1 MLSYRHGYHAG
12 NAADVLKHFI
22 LIYVLDYIKK
32 KDKSFIFI
40 DSHAGAGKY
49 LISDPYMQK
58 NKEYLQGIE
67 KILQLKNDNIFLKK
81 YLDLIKSINFNSD
94 LKIYPGSCY
103 LAARSLRPNDNLHF
117 FELHPTEFL
126 NLKKNFKDDSRVI
139 IENEDSYQK
148 LNKLLPPKEKR
159 AVILIDPSYELK
171 DEYEQVFKMLS
182 NCYKKFSL
190 GVYIIWYPI
199 LKSNK
204 AVSFTLNILKK
215 NYKNLSHIEMITD
228 NLNNGMQGS
237 GLFIIN
243 CPWSIE
249 KDLKKSL
256 GIIFDCLKKNNNVS
270 KFTFKSNINKPTT
283 SVTVVIK
290 TATGLAKEIK

>member
-22 LIYVLDYIKK
+22 LTYVLDYIKK
-32 KDKSFIFI
+32 KDKGFIFI

-81 YLDLIKSINFNSD
+81 YLDLVKSINFNSD
-94 LKIYPGSCY
+94 LKIYPGSCF
-103 LAARSLRPNDNLHF
+103 LAAKSLRPNDNLYF
-117 FELHPTEFL
+117 FELHPKEFL
-126 NLKKNFKDDSRVI
+126 NLKKNFENDSRVI
-139 IENEDSYQK
+139 IENRDSYLR

-171 DEYEQVFKMLS
+171 DEYEKVSEMLS
-182 NCYKKFSL
+182 DCYKKFPL
-190 GVYIIWYPI
+190 GVYIIWYPV
-199 LKSNK
+199 LKNK
-204 AVSFTLNILKK
+204 KSEKFIFNVLKK
-215 NYKNLSHIEMITD
+215 KYKNLSHIEMITD
-228 NLNNGMQGS
+228 NSNSGMQGS
-237 GLFIIN
+237 GLFILN

-249 KDLKKSL
+249 NDIKKSL
-256 GIIFDCLKKNNNVS
+256 ETIFDCLKKNNNVS
-270 KFTFKSNINKPTT
+270 KFTFKNNIN
-283 SVTVVIK
+283 
-290 TATGLAKEIK
+290 

>member
-22 LIYVLDYIKK
+22 LTYVLDYIKK
-32 KDKSFIFI
+32 KDKGFIFI

-58 NKEYLQGIE
+58 NKEYLQGIK

-81 YLDLIKSINFNSD
+81 YLDLIKSINFNSE

-103 LAARSLRPNDNLHF
+103 LAARSLRPNDNLYF
-117 FELHPTEFL
+117 FELHPKEFL
-126 NLKKNFKDDSRVI
+126 NLKKNFENDSRVI
-139 IENEDSYQK
+139 IENRDSYQRLK
-148 LNKLLPPKEKR
+148 KLLPPKEKR

-171 DEYEQVFKMLS
+171 DEYEKVSEMLS
-182 NCYKKFSL
+182 DCYKKFPL
-190 GVYIIWYPI
+190 GVYIIWYPV
-199 LKSNK
+199 LKNK
-204 AVSFTLNILKK
+204 KSEKFIFNLLKK

-237 GLFIIN
+237 GLFILN

-249 KDLKKSL
+249 NDIKKSL
-256 GIIFDCLKKNNNVS
+256 ETIFDCLKKNNNVS
-270 KFTFKSNINKPTT
+270 KFTFKNNIN
-283 SVTVVIK
+283 
-290 TATGLAKEIK
+290 

>member
-22 LIYVLDYIKK
+22 LTYVLDYIKK
-32 KDKSFIFI
+32 KDKGFIFI

-81 YLDLIKSINFNSD
+81 YIDLVKSINFNSD
-94 LKIYPGSCY
+94 FKIYPGSCF
-103 LAARSLRPNDNLHF
+103 LAARSLRPNDNLYF
-117 FELHPTEFL
+117 FELHPKEFL
-126 NLKKNFKDDSRVI
+126 NLKKNFENDSRVI
-139 IENEDSYQK
+139 IENRDSYQRLK
-148 LNKLLPPKEKR
+148 KLLPPKEKR

-171 DEYEQVFKMLS
+171 DEYEKVLKMLS
-182 NCYKKFSL
+182 DCYKKFPL
-190 GVYIIWYPI
+190 GVYIIWYPV
-199 LKSNK
+199 LKNK
-204 AVSFTLNILKK
+204 KSEKFIFNVLKK
-215 NYKNLSHIEMITD
+215 KYKNLSHVEMITD

-237 GLFIIN
+237 GLFILN

-249 KDLKKSL
+249 NDIKKSL
-256 GIIFDCLKKNNNVS
+256 ETIFDCLKKNNNVS
-270 KFTFKSNINKPTT
+270 KFTFKNNIN
-283 SVTVVIK
+283 
-290 TATGLAKEIK
+290 

>member
-81 YLDLIKSINFNSD
+81 YLDLIKSINFNSE
-94 LKIYPGSCY
+94 LKIYPGSCF
-103 LAARSLRPNDNLHF
+103 LAARSLRPNDNLYF
-117 FELHPTEFL
+117 FELHPKEFL
-126 NLKKNFKDDSRVI
+126 NLKKNFENDSRVI
-139 IENEDSYQK
+139 IENRDSYQRLK
-148 LNKLLPPKEKR
+148 KLLPPTEKR

-171 DEYEQVFKMLS
+171 DEYEKVLKMLS
-182 NCYKKFSL
+182 DCYKKFPL
-190 GVYIIWYPI
+190 GVYIIWYPV
-199 LKSNK
+199 LKNK
-204 AVSFTLNILKK
+204 KSEKFIFNVLKK
-215 NYKNLSHIEMITD
+215 NYKNLSHVEMITD

-237 GLFIIN
+237 GLFILN

-249 KDLKKSL
+249 NDIKKSL
-256 GIIFDCLKKNNNVS
+256 ETIFDCLKKNNNVS
-270 KFTFKSNINKPTT
+270 KFTFKNNIN
-283 SVTVVIK
+283 
-290 TATGLAKEIK
+290 

>member
-22 LIYVLDYIKK
+22 LTYVLDYIKK
-32 KDKSFIFI
+32 KDKGFIFI

-94 LKIYPGSCY
+94 LKIYPGSCF
-103 LAARSLRPNDNLHF
+103 LAARSLRPNDNLYF
-117 FELHPTEFL
+117 FELHPKEFL
-126 NLKKNFKDDSRVI
+126 NLKKNFENDSRVI
-139 IENEDSYQK
+139 IENRDSYQRLK
-148 LNKLLPPKEKR
+148 KLLPPKEKR

-171 DEYEQVFKMLS
+171 DEYEKVLEMLS
-182 NCYKKFSL
+182 DCYKKFPL
-190 GVYIIWYPI
+190 GVYIIWYPV
-199 LKSNK
+199 LKSKKSEKFIFN
-204 AVSFTLNILKK
+204 VLKK
-215 NYKNLSHIEMITD
+215 KYKNLSHVEMITD

-237 GLFIIN
+237 GLFILN

-249 KDLKKSL
+249 NDIKKSL
-256 GIIFDCLKKNNNVS
+256 ETIFDCLKKNNNVS
-270 KFTFKSNINKPTT
+270 KFTFKNNIN
-283 SVTVVIK
+283 
-290 TATGLAKEIK
+290 

>member
-12 NAADVLKHFI
+12 NAADVLKHFM

-32 KDKSFIFI
+32 KDKGFIFI

-81 YLDLIKSINFNSD
+81 YLDLVKSINFNSD
-94 LKIYPGSCY
+94 LKIYPGSCF
-103 LAARSLRPNDNLHF
+103 LAARSLRPNDNLYF
-117 FELHPTEFL
+117 FELHPKEFL
-126 NLKKNFKDDSRVI
+126 NLKKNFENDSRVI
-139 IENEDSYQK
+139 IENRDSYQGLK
-148 LNKLLPPKEKR
+148 KLLPPTEKR

-171 DEYEQVFKMLS
+171 DEYENVLKMLS
-182 NCYKKFSL
+182 DCYKKFPL
-190 GVYIIWYPI
+190 GVYIIWYPV
-199 LKSNK
+199 LKSKKSEKFIFN
-204 AVSFTLNILKK
+204 VLKK
-215 NYKNLSHIEMITD
+215 KYKNLSHVEMITD

-237 GLFIIN
+237 GLFILN

-249 KDLKKSL
+249 NDIKKSL
-256 GIIFDCLKKNNNVS
+256 ETIFDCLKKNNNVS
-270 KFTFKSNINKPTT
+270 KFTFKNNIN
-283 SVTVVIK
+283 
-290 TATGLAKEIK
+290 

>member
-22 LIYVLDYIKK
+22 LTYVLDYIKK
-32 KDKSFIFI
+32 KDKGFIFI

-81 YLDLIKSINFNSD
+81 YLDLIKSTNFNSE

-103 LAARSLRPNDNLHF
+103 LAARSLRPNDNLYF
-117 FELHPTEFL
+117 FELHPKEFL
-126 NLKKNFKDDSRVI
+126 NLKKNFENDSRVI
-139 IENEDSYQK
+139 IENRDSYQRLK
-148 LNKLLPPKEKR
+148 KLLPPKEKR

-171 DEYEQVFKMLS
+171 DEYEKVLKMLS
-182 NCYKKFSL
+182 DCYKKFPL
-190 GVYIIWYPI
+190 GVYIIWYPV
-199 LKSNK
+199 LKNK
-204 AVSFTLNILKK
+204 KSEKFIFNVLKK
-215 NYKNLSHIEMITD
+215 NYKNLSHVEMITD
-228 NLNNGMQGS
+228 NLNTGMQGS
-237 GLFIIN
+237 GLFILN

-249 KDLKKSL
+249 NDIKKSL
-256 GIIFDCLKKNNNVS
+256 ETIFDCLKKNNNVS
-270 KFTFKSNINKPTT
+270 KFTFKNNIN
-283 SVTVVIK
+283 
-290 TATGLAKEIK
+290 

>member
-58 NKEYLQGIE
+58 NKEYLQGIK

-81 YLDLIKSINFNSD
+81 YLDLVKSINFNSD
-94 LKIYPGSCY
+94 LKIYPGSCF
-103 LAARSLRPNDNLHF
+103 LAAKSLRPNDNLYF
-117 FELHPTEFL
+117 FELHPKEFL
-126 NLKKNFKDDSRVI
+126 NLKKNFENDSRVI
-139 IENEDSYQK
+139 IENRDCYQRLK
-148 LNKLLPPKEKR
+148 KLLPPKEKR

-171 DEYEQVFKMLS
+171 DEYEKVLEMLS
-182 NCYKKFSL
+182 DCYKKFPL
-190 GVYIIWYPI
+190 GVYIIWYPV
-199 LKSNK
+199 LKNK
-204 AVSFTLNILKK
+204 KSEKFIFNVLKK
-215 NYKNLSHIEMITD
+215 NYKNLSHVEMITD

-237 GLFIIN
+237 GLFILN

-249 KDLKKSL
+249 NDIKKSL
-256 GIIFDCLKKNNNVS
+256 ETIFDCLKKNNNVS
-270 KFTFKSNINKPTT
+270 KFTFKNNIN
-283 SVTVVIK
+283 
-290 TATGLAKEIK
+290 

>member
-32 KDKSFIFI
+32 KDKGFIFI

-81 YLDLIKSINFNSD
+81 YLDLVKSINFNSD
-94 LKIYPGSCY
+94 LKIYPGSCF
-103 LAARSLRPNDNLHF
+103 LAARSLRPNDNLYF
-117 FELHPTEFL
+117 FELHPKEFL
-126 NLKKNFKDDSRVI
+126 NLKKNFENDSRVI
-139 IENEDSYQK
+139 IENRDSYQR

-171 DEYEQVFKMLS
+171 DEYEKVLEMLS
-182 NCYKKFSL
+182 DCYKKFPL
-190 GVYIIWYPI
+190 GVYIIWYPV
-199 LKSNK
+199 LKNK
-204 AVSFTLNILKK
+204 KSEKFIFNVLKK
-215 NYKNLSHIEMITD
+215 KYKNLSHVEMITD

-237 GLFIIN
+237 GLFILN

-249 KDLKKSL
+249 NDIKKSL
-256 GIIFDCLKKNNNVS
+256 ETIFDCLKKNNNVS
-270 KFTFKSNINKPTT
+270 KFTFKNNIN
-283 SVTVVIK
+283 
-290 TATGLAKEIK
+290 

>member
-22 LIYVLDYIKK
+22 LTYVLDYIKK
-32 KDKSFIFI
+32 KDKGFIFI

-58 NKEYLQGIE
+58 NKEYLQGIK

-81 YLDLIKSINFNSD
+81 YLDLIKSINFNSE

-103 LAARSLRPNDNLHF
+103 LAARSLRPNDNLYF
-117 FELHPTEFL
+117 FELHPKEFL
-126 NLKKNFKDDSRVI
+126 NLKKNFENDSRVI
-139 IENEDSYQK
+139 IENRDSYQRLK
-148 LNKLLPPKEKR
+148 KLLPPKEKR

-171 DEYEQVFKMLS
+171 DEYEKVLKMLS
-182 NCYKKFSL
+182 DCYKKFPL
-190 GVYIIWYPI
+190 GVYIIWYPV
-199 LKSNK
+199 LKNK
-204 AVSFTLNILKK
+204 KSEKFIFNLLKK
-215 NYKNLSHIEMITD
+215 NYKNLSHVEMITD

-237 GLFIIN
+237 GLFILN

-249 KDLKKSL
+249 NDIKKSL
-256 GIIFDCLKKNNNVS
+256 ETIFDCLKKNNNVS
-270 KFTFKSNINKPTT
+270 KFTFKNNIN
-283 SVTVVIK
+283 
-290 TATGLAKEIK
+290 

>member
-22 LIYVLDYIKK
+22 LTYVLDYIKK

-58 NKEYLQGIE
+58 NKEYLEGIK
-67 KILQLKNDNIFLKK
+67 KILQLKNDNIFLEK
-81 YLDLIKSINFNSD
+81 YLDLIKSINFNCD

-103 LAARSLRPNDNLHF
+103 LAARSLRPNDKLHF
-117 FELHPTEFL
+117 FELHPAEFL
-126 NLKKNFKDDSRVI
+126 NLRKNFKNDSRVI
-139 IENEDSYQK
+139 IENDDSYQK
-148 LNKLLPPKEKR
+148 LSKLLPPKEKR

-171 DEYEQVFKMLS
+171 DEYDQVFKMLLD
-182 NCYKKFSL
+182 CYKKFPL

-199 LKSNK
+199 LKSK
-204 AVSFTLNILKK
+204 RAVSFTLNILKR

-237 GLFIIN
+237 GLFILN

-249 KDLKKSL
+249 KDIKKSL
-256 GIIFDCLKKNNNVS
+256 EIIFNCLKKNNNVS
-270 KFTFKSNINKPTT
+270 KFTFKSNIN
-283 SVTVVIK
+283 
-290 TATGLAKEIK
+290 

>member
-22 LIYVLDYIKK
+22 LTYVLDYIKK
-32 KDKSFIFI
+32 KDKGFIFI

-58 NKEYLQGIE
+58 NKEYLQGIK

-81 YLDLIKSINFNSD
+81 YLDLIKSINFNSE

-103 LAARSLRPNDNLHF
+103 LAARSLRPNDNLYF
-117 FELHPTEFL
+117 FELHPKEFL
-126 NLKKNFKDDSRVI
+126 NLKKNFENDSRVI
-139 IENEDSYQK
+139 IENRDSYQRLK
-148 LNKLLPPKEKR
+148 KLLPPTEKR

-171 DEYEQVFKMLS
+171 DEYEKVLEMLS
-182 NCYKKFSL
+182 DCYKKFPL
-190 GVYIIWYPI
+190 GVYIIWYPV
-199 LKSNK
+199 LKSKKSEKFIFN
-204 AVSFTLNILKK
+204 VLKK
-215 NYKNLSHIEMITD
+215 KYKNLSHVEMITD

-237 GLFIIN
+237 GLFILN

-249 KDLKKSL
+249 NDIKKSL
-256 GIIFDCLKKNNNVS
+256 ETIFDCLKKNNNVS
-270 KFTFKSNINKPTT
+270 KFTFKNNIN
-283 SVTVVIK
+283 
-290 TATGLAKEIK
+290 

>member
-22 LIYVLDYIKK
+22 LIYVLDYVKK
-32 KDKSFIFI
+32 KDKNFIFI

-49 LISDPYMQK
+49 SVSDPYMQK

-67 KILQLKNDNIFLKK
+67 KIFKINNDDIFLKN
-81 YLDLIKSINFNSD
+81 YLNLIKLINFNSN

-103 LAARSLRPNDNLHF
+103 LAAKRLSEDDKLHF
-117 FELHPTEFL
+117 IELHPTEFL
-126 NLKKNFKDDSRVI
+126 NLKKNFEDDSRII
-139 IENEDSYQK
+139 IENEDSYK
-148 LNKLLPPKEKR
+148 RLIKLLPPKEKR

-171 DEYEQVFKMLS
+171 DEYEKVSKMLS
-182 NCYKKFSL
+182 SCYKKFPL
-190 GVYIIWYPI
+190 GVYIIWYPV
-199 LKSNK
+199 LSNK
-204 AVSFTLNILKK
+204 KSESFVLNILKE

-228 NLNNGMQGS
+228 NSNDGMQGS

-249 KDLKKSL
+249 KDIKKSLETIFNCLKKSNDL
-256 GIIFDCLKKNNNVS
+256 SKLLFKNIIN
-270 KFTFKSNINKPTT
+270 
-283 SVTVVIK
+283 
-290 TATGLAKEIK
+290 

>member
-22 LIYVLDYIKK
+22 LTYVLDYIKK
-32 KDKSFIFI
+32 KDKGFIFI

-58 NKEYLQGIE
+58 NKEYLQGIK
-67 KILQLKNDNIFLKK
+67 KILQLKNNNIFLKR

-103 LAARSLRPNDNLHF
+103 LAARSLRPNDNLYF
-117 FELHPTEFL
+117 FELHPKEFL
-126 NLKKNFKDDSRVI
+126 NLKKNFKNDSRVI
-139 IENEDSYQK
+139 IENADSYQR

-171 DEYEQVFKMLS
+171 DEYEKVLEMLS
-182 NCYKKFSL
+182 DCYKKFPL
-190 GVYIIWYPI
+190 GVYIIWYPV
-199 LKSNK
+199 LKSK
-204 AVSFTLNILKK
+204 KSEKFIFNILKK
-215 NYKNLSHIEMITD
+215 KYKNLSHVEMITD
-228 NLNNGMQGS
+228 NSNNGMQGS
-237 GLFIIN
+237 GLFILN

-249 KDLKKSL
+249 NDIKKSL
-256 GIIFDCLKKNNNVS
+256 ETIFDCLKKNNNVS
-270 KFTFKSNINKPTT
+270 KFTFKNNIN
-283 SVTVVIK
+283 
-290 TATGLAKEIK
+290 

>member
-22 LIYVLDYIKK
+22 LTYVLDYIKK
-32 KDKSFIFI
+32 KDKGFIFI

-81 YLDLIKSINFNSD
+81 YLDLIKSTNFNSE

-103 LAARSLRPNDNLHF
+103 LAARSLRPNDNLYF
-117 FELHPTEFL
+117 FELHPKEFL
-126 NLKKNFKDDSRVI
+126 NLKKNFENDSRVI
-139 IENEDSYQK
+139 IENRDCYQRLK
-148 LNKLLPPKEKR
+148 KLLPPKEKR

-171 DEYEQVFKMLS
+171 DEYEKVLKMLS
-182 NCYKKFSL
+182 DCYKKFPL
-190 GVYIIWYPI
+190 GVYIIWYPV
-199 LKSNK
+199 LKSEKSEKFIFN
-204 AVSFTLNILKK
+204 LLKK

-237 GLFIIN
+237 GLFILN

-249 KDLKKSL
+249 NDIKKSL
-256 GIIFDCLKKNNNVS
+256 ETIFDCLKKNNNVS
-270 KFTFKSNINKPTT
+270 KFTFKNNIN
-283 SVTVVIK
+283 
-290 TATGLAKEIK
+290 

>member
-22 LIYVLDYIKK
+22 LTYVLDYIKK
-32 KDKSFIFI
+32 KDKGFIFV

-81 YLDLIKSINFNSD
+81 YLDLVKSINFNSD
-94 LKIYPGSCY
+94 LKIYPGSCF
-103 LAARSLRPNDNLHF
+103 LAAKSLRPNDNLYF
-117 FELHPTEFL
+117 FELHPKEFL
-126 NLKKNFKDDSRVI
+126 NLKKNFENDSRVI
-139 IENEDSYQK
+139 TENRDSYQRLK
-148 LNKLLPPKEKR
+148 KLLPPKEKR

-171 DEYEQVFKMLS
+171 DEYEKVSEMLS
-182 NCYKKFSL
+182 DCYKKFPL
-190 GVYIIWYPI
+190 GVYIIWYPV
-199 LKSNK
+199 LKNK
-204 AVSFTLNILKK
+204 KSEKFIFNVLKK
-215 NYKNLSHIEMITD
+215 NYKNLSHVEMITD

-237 GLFIIN
+237 GLFILN

-249 KDLKKSL
+249 NDIKKSL
-256 GIIFDCLKKNNNVS
+256 ETIFDCLKKNNNVS
-270 KFTFKSNINKPTT
+270 KFTFKNNIN
-283 SVTVVIK
+283 
-290 TATGLAKEIK
+290 

>member
-22 LIYVLDYIKK
+22 LTYVLDYIKK
-32 KDKSFIFI
+32 KDKGFIFI

-58 NKEYLQGIE
+58 NKEYLQGIK

-81 YLDLIKSINFNSD
+81 YLDLIKSINFNSE

-103 LAARSLRPNDNLHF
+103 LAARSLRPNDNLYF
-117 FELHPTEFL
+117 FELHPKEFL
-126 NLKKNFKDDSRVI
+126 NLKKNFENDSRVI
-139 IENEDSYQK
+139 IENRDSYQR

-171 DEYEQVFKMLS
+171 DEYEKVLKMLS
-182 NCYKKFSL
+182 DCYKKFPL
-190 GVYIIWYPI
+190 GVYIIWYPV
-199 LKSNK
+199 LKSKKSEKFIFN
-204 AVSFTLNILKK
+204 LLKK
-215 NYKNLSHIEMITD
+215 NYKNLSHVEMITD

-237 GLFIIN
+237 GLFILN

-249 KDLKKSL
+249 NDIKKSL
-256 GIIFDCLKKNNNVS
+256 ETIFDCLKKNNNVS
-270 KFTFKSNINKPTT
+270 KFTFKNNIN
-283 SVTVVIK
+283 
-290 TATGLAKEIK
+290 

>member
-22 LIYVLDYIKK
+22 LTYVLDYIKK
-32 KDKSFIFI
+32 KDKGFIFI

-81 YLDLIKSINFNSD
+81 YLDLVKSINFNSD
-94 LKIYPGSCY
+94 LKIYPGSCF
-103 LAARSLRPNDNLHF
+103 LAAKSLRPNDNLYF
-117 FELHPTEFL
+117 FELHPKEFL
-126 NLKKNFKDDSRVI
+126 NLKKNFENDSRVI
-139 IENEDSYQK
+139 IENRDSYQRLK
-148 LNKLLPPKEKR
+148 KLLPPKEKR

-171 DEYEQVFKMLS
+171 DEYEKVSEMLS
-182 NCYKKFSL
+182 DCYKKFPL
-190 GVYIIWYPI
+190 GVYIIWYPV
-199 LKSNK
+199 LKNK
-204 AVSFTLNILKK
+204 KSEKFIFNVLKK
-215 NYKNLSHIEMITD
+215 KYKNLSHVEMITD

-237 GLFIIN
+237 GLFILN

-249 KDLKKSL
+249 NDIKKSL
-256 GIIFDCLKKNNNVS
+256 ETIFDCLKKNNNVS
-270 KFTFKSNINKPTT
+270 KFTFKNNIN
-283 SVTVVIK
+283 
-290 TATGLAKEIK
+290 

>member
-32 KDKSFIFI
+32 KDKGFIFI

-81 YLDLIKSINFNSD
+81 YLDLVKSINFNSD
-94 LKIYPGSCY
+94 LKIYPGSCF
-103 LAARSLRPNDNLHF
+103 LAARSLRPNDNLYF
-117 FELHPTEFL
+117 FELHPKEFL
-126 NLKKNFKDDSRVI
+126 NLKKNFENDSRVI
-139 IENEDSYQK
+139 IENRDSYQR

-171 DEYEQVFKMLS
+171 DEYEKVLKMLS
-182 NCYKKFSL
+182 DCYKKFPL
-190 GVYIIWYPI
+190 GVYIIWYPV
-199 LKSNK
+199 LKNK
-204 AVSFTLNILKK
+204 KSEKFIFNVLKK
-215 NYKNLSHIEMITD
+215 KYKNLSHVEMITD

-237 GLFIIN
+237 GLFILN

-249 KDLKKSL
+249 NDIKKSL
-256 GIIFDCLKKNNNVS
+256 ETIFDCLKKNNNVS
-270 KFTFKSNINKPTT
+270 KFTFKNNIN
-283 SVTVVIK
+283 
-290 TATGLAKEIK
+290 

>member
-22 LIYVLDYIKK
+22 LIYVLDYVKK
-32 KDKSFIFI
+32 KDKNFIFI

-49 LISDPYMQK
+49 SVSDPYMQK

-67 KILQLKNDNIFLKK
+67 KIFKINNDDIFLKN
-81 YLDLIKSINFNSD
+81 YLNLIKLINSNSN

-103 LAARSLRPNDNLHF
+103 LAAKRLSEDDKLHF
-117 FELHPTEFL
+117 IELHPTEFL
-126 NLKKNFKDDSRVI
+126 NLKKNFEDDLRII
-139 IENEDSYQK
+139 IENEDSYK
-148 LNKLLPPKEKR
+148 RLSKLLPPKEKR

-171 DEYEQVFKMLS
+171 DEYEKVSRMLS
-182 NCYKKFSL
+182 SCYKKFPL
-190 GVYIIWYPI
+190 GVYIIWYPV
-199 LKSNK
+199 LSNK
-204 AVSFTLNILKK
+204 KSESFVLNILKE

-228 NLNNGMQGS
+228 NSNDGMQGS

-249 KDLKKSL
+249 KDIKKSLETIFNCLKKSNDL
-256 GIIFDCLKKNNNVS
+256 SKLLFKNS
-270 KFTFKSNINKPTT
+270 IN
-283 SVTVVIK
+283 
-290 TATGLAKEIK
+290 

>member
-22 LIYVLDYIKK
+22 LTYVLDYIKK
-32 KDKSFIFI
+32 KDKGFIFI

-81 YLDLIKSINFNSD
+81 YLDLIKSTNFNSE

-103 LAARSLRPNDNLHF
+103 LAARSLRPNDNLYF
-117 FELHPTEFL
+117 FELHPKEFL
-126 NLKKNFKDDSRVI
+126 NLKKNFENDSRVI
-139 IENEDSYQK
+139 IENRDCYQRLK
-148 LNKLLPPKEKR
+148 KLLPPKEKR

-171 DEYEQVFKMLS
+171 DEYEKVLEMLS
-182 NCYKKFSL
+182 DCYKKFPL
-190 GVYIIWYPI
+190 GVYIIWYPV
-199 LKSNK
+199 LKSKKSEKFIFN
-204 AVSFTLNILKK
+204 VLKK
-215 NYKNLSHIEMITD
+215 KYKNLSHVEMITD

-237 GLFIIN
+237 GLFILN

-249 KDLKKSL
+249 NDIKKSL
-256 GIIFDCLKKNNNVS
+256 ETIFDCLKKNNNVS
-270 KFTFKSNINKPTT
+270 KFTFKNNIN
-283 SVTVVIK
+283 
-290 TATGLAKEIK
+290 

>member
-22 LIYVLDYIKK
+22 LTYVLDYIKK
-32 KDKSFIFI
+32 KDKGFIFI

-81 YLDLIKSINFNSD
+81 YLDLVKSINFNSE
-94 LKIYPGSCY
+94 LKIYPGSCF
-103 LAARSLRPNDNLHF
+103 LAARSLRPNDNLYF
-117 FELHPTEFL
+117 FELHPKEFL
-126 NLKKNFKDDSRVI
+126 NLKKNFENDSRVI
-139 IENEDSYQK
+139 IENRDSYQR

-171 DEYEQVFKMLS
+171 DEYEKVLKMLS
-182 NCYKKFSL
+182 DCYKKFPL
-190 GVYIIWYPI
+190 GVYIIWYPV
-199 LKSNK
+199 LKSKKSEKFIFN
-204 AVSFTLNILKK
+204 VLKK
-215 NYKNLSHIEMITD
+215 KYKNLSHVEMITD

-237 GLFIIN
+237 GLFILN

-249 KDLKKSL
+249 NDIKKSL
-256 GIIFDCLKKNNNVS
+256 ETIFDCLKKNNNVS
-270 KFTFKSNINKPTT
+270 KFTFKNNIN
-283 SVTVVIK
+283 
-290 TATGLAKEIK
+290 

>member
-22 LIYVLDYIKK
+22 LTYVLDYIKK
-32 KDKSFIFI
+32 KDKGFIFI

-81 YLDLIKSINFNSD
+81 YLDLVKSINFNSD
-94 LKIYPGSCY
+94 LKIYPGSCF
-103 LAARSLRPNDNLHF
+103 LAAKSLRPNDNLYF
-117 FELHPTEFL
+117 FELHPKEFL
-126 NLKKNFKDDSRVI
+126 NLKKNFENDSRVI
-139 IENEDSYQK
+139 IENRDSYQR

-171 DEYEQVFKMLS
+171 DEYEKVLKMLS
-182 NCYKKFSL
+182 DCYKKFPL
-190 GVYIIWYPI
+190 GVYIIWYPV
-199 LKSNK
+199 LKNK
-204 AVSFTLNILKK
+204 KSEKFIFNVLKK
-215 NYKNLSHIEMITD
+215 KYKNLSHVEMITD

-237 GLFIIN
+237 GLFILN

-249 KDLKKSL
+249 NDIKKSL
-256 GIIFDCLKKNNNVS
+256 ETIFDCLKKNNNVS
-270 KFTFKSNINKPTT
+270 KFTFKNNIN
-283 SVTVVIK
+283 
-290 TATGLAKEIK
+290 

>member
-22 LIYVLDYIKK
+22 LTYVLDYIKK
-32 KDKSFIFI
+32 KDKGFIFV

-81 YLDLIKSINFNSD
+81 YLDLVKSINFNSD
-94 LKIYPGSCY
+94 LKIYPGSCF
-103 LAARSLRPNDNLHF
+103 LAARSLRPNDNLYF
-117 FELHPTEFL
+117 FELHPKEFL
-126 NLKKNFKDDSRVI
+126 NLKKNFESDSRVI
-139 IENEDSYQK
+139 IENRDSYQRLK
-148 LNKLLPPKEKR
+148 KLLPPKEKR

-171 DEYEQVFKMLS
+171 DEYEKVLEMLS
-182 NCYKKFSL
+182 DCYKKFPL
-190 GVYIIWYPI
+190 GVYIIWYPV
-199 LKSNK
+199 LKNK
-204 AVSFTLNILKK
+204 KSEKFIFNVLKK
-215 NYKNLSHIEMITD
+215 KYKNLSHVEMITD

-237 GLFIIN
+237 GLFILN

-249 KDLKKSL
+249 NDIKKSL
-256 GIIFDCLKKNNNVS
+256 ETIFDCLKKNNNVS
-270 KFTFKSNINKPTT
+270 KFTFKNNIN
-283 SVTVVIK
+283 
-290 TATGLAKEIK
+290 